1 MIAVDRL
8 LGTPAD
14 EVMRLQDAHLDA
26 RGRARRDRITKL
38 QRRLGT
44 EALVGRSF
52 ATLAGEAAPW
62 HPTLPIMLAD
72 GSTEPASKTL
82 CDLVT
87 VIRDA
92 AILALLQLTGM
103 RIGEIVTLRAGFDP
117 QTGIPT
123 CVTSTRSSAARW
135 TV

>member
-1 MIAVDRL
+1 
-8 LGTPAD
+8 
-14 EVMRLQDAHLDA
+14 
-26 RGRARRDRITKL
+26 
-38 QRRLGT
+38 
-44 EALVGRSF
+44 
-52 ATLAGEAAPW
+52 
-62 HPTLPIMLAD
+62 MLAD

-123 CVTSTRSSAARW
+123 CVTSTR
-135 TV
+135 